1 MHLPAHLG
9 LHQRLLLAILVPMT
23 LVFALN
29 VVLDYRLA
37 KETADRAYDQSLTD
51 AALDIAAHIQ
61 GGGSHPD
68 FELSSEAEAML
79 RRDAA
84 DKVYFAV
91 RDREGKLLAGDEELP
106 SGRHPAGKQFLFDD
120 SRFKGENIRSAAHRI
135 ETPGGEVLITV
146 AETTAKR
153 DRASRHILTAM
164 VLPNLGLI
172 ASIFLVVFFG
182 VRRGLKPLIK
192 IEEQIA
198 ARSPRDLREIQIDTA
213 PREIQSMLSRLNQ
226 LFGLLREAS
235 AAQQRFLAD
244 AAHQLRTPLAGLQTH
259 IDLGIEE
266 GRFREGP
273 ERLAHIED
281 AIARMAHLVT
291 QLLSYAR
298 AEPSAAANQ
307 PFEAVPLDSLA
318 EQSASIFLDRAIGKG
333 IDLGFDIEPASVS
346 GIAWMLRE
354 ALGNL
359 IDNAL
364 RYTPAGGVVTVRSR
378 MTEAGPRLEVEDD
391 GPGIPAAER
400 ERVFERFYRLPG
412 TAGEGCGLGLSI
424 VREIAELHGARIAIE
439 DGEGRGMR
447 IALVFS
453 GMEAVT
459 GGAPA

>member
-9 LHQRLLLAILVPMT
+9 LHQRLLLAILVPMS
-23 LVFALN
+23 LVFVLN

-84 DKVYFAV
+84 DKVYFSV
-91 RDREGKLLAGDEELP
+91 RDREGKLLAGDVELP
-106 SGRHPAGKQFLFDD
+106 AGRHPAGKQFLFDD

-172 ASIFLVVFFG
+172 ASIFLVVYFG
-182 VRRGLKPLIK
+182 VRRGLKPLVK

-198 ARSPRDLREIQIDTA
+198 ARSPRDLREIEVGTA
-213 PREIQSMLSRLNQ
+213 PREIQPMLSRLNQ
-226 LFGLLREAS
+226 LFDLLREAS

-266 GRFREGP
+266 GRFREDS
-273 ERLAHIED
+273 ERLAHIQD

-298 AEPSAAANQ
+298 AEPSATANQ
-307 PFEAVPLDSLA
+307 PFEAVPLHALA
-318 EQSASIFLDRAIGKG
+318 EQSASTFLDRAICKG

-378 MTEAGPRLEVEDD
+378 MGEDGPRLEVEDD

-424 VREIAELHGARIAIE
+424 VREIAELHGARIAVE
-439 DGEGRGMR
+439 DAEKRGLR

-453 GMEAVT
+453 GLELVP
-459 GGAPA
+459 GGAVS

>member
-1 MHLPAHLG
+1 MHLPTHLG
-9 LHQRLLLAILVPMT
+9 LHQRLLLAILVPMS

-84 DKVYFAV
+84 DQVYFAV
-91 RDREGKLLAGDEELP
+91 RDREGRLLAGDEELP
-106 SGRHPAGKQFLFDD
+106 AGRRPAGKQFLFDD
-120 SRFKGENIRSAAHRI
+120 SRFKGENIRSASHRI
-135 ETPGGEVLITV
+135 ESPGGEVLITV

-172 ASIFLVVFFG
+172 ASIFLVVYFG

-198 ARSPRDLREIQIDTA
+198 ARSPRDLREIEVNTA
-213 PREIQSMLSRLNQ
+213 PREIQPMLSRLNQ

-266 GRFREGP
+266 GRFREDS
-273 ERLAHIED
+273 ERLAHIQD

-307 PFEAVPLDSLA
+307 PFETVPLHSLA

-391 GPGIPAAER
+391 GPGIPATER

-412 TAGEGCGLGLSI
+412 TAGDGCGLGLSI

-447 IALVFS
+447 IALVFACPEPAS
-453 GMEAVT
+453 GAAVS
-459 GGAPA
+459 